1 VFLGYIFVK
10 LVVQGMEGVGVAQR
24 LLLRR
29 TTTLL
34 ERELRRTALD
44 ERMIE
49 LSIRV
54 KKFRRTA

>member
-10 LVVQGMEGVGVAQR
+10 LVVQGMEGVGVAQ